1 MTTPSSF
8 DGPTIALVL
17 TISTVAVFHV
27 TYKILAAPKRAPSRE
42 NVMDLVPIQAPRLT
56 GLALTLF
63 SKVTSIP
70 IVGKLV
76 LQSIKNDNNFQ
87 HVREF
92 AATLTHVLPLYLPM
106 APPPAEV
113 LVEHTELASSF
124 SIEALAD
131 TPIEVKNGSFCR
143 WTIHDYTSRYK
154 AQTVTPSQVIAAVLD
169 AIDASNALSPPLLAF
184 IKVNRETVIEEAAA
198 STQRYAS
205 GIPIGLNVDGYTTSF
220 GTSFMDDLA
229 TEDDTPIARLRQ
241 AGAIFVGKTNMHEI
255 GLGTFGIN
263 IASGTPRNPYNDQ
276 HMTGGS
282 SSGSAAAVAA
292 GLVPLA
298 IGCDGGGSIRI
309 PAGLCGVVGV
319 KATYMR
325 VPFHFQ
331 GGPSVANVGPLAAT
345 VQDAALAYAVLSG
358 ADPDLPLSLTQP
370 PPFVLPPSPSPKSL
384 AGLRVGV
391 FPAYV
396 DGSAPEIASAFWD
409 TVAFL
414 KEQGATVVD
423 VEIPHLQ
430 AIHMSHSITILTEI
444 SLLMETQPRH
454 LFSADVQ
461 IGLAIGRETLDSL
474 DFLAAQKVRAFAAEA
489 IDLVFDQVD
498 VFATPTTATLAP
510 RLENDVFSAGLSEL
524 SLTTALMR
532 YIILGNMVGIPGI
545 SVPVAYASGSNL
557 PISMQFQANHWHEHI
572 LFDVASHV
580 EAHAVAKR
588 PTIYYSIL
596 ESLA

>member
-1 MTTPSSF
+1 MREKRLSSA
-8 DGPTIALVL
+8 GSIGAAVPIEE
-17 TISTVAVFHV
+17 VA
-27 TYKILAAPKRAPSRE
+27 TRSMAAPTTTGNAPFRT
-42 NVMDLVPIQAPRLT
+42 NATVMDLEPIHAPRLT
-56 GLALTLF
+56 GTSL
-63 SKVTSIP
+63 KVFAKFTRFPGLGNTIL
-70 IVGKLV
+70 KK
-76 LQSIKNDNNFQ
+76 IKKDNNFQ
-87 HVREF
+87 HAREF
-92 AATLTHVLPLYLPM
+92 ASILGDVMPLYLPLH
-106 APPPAEV
+106 PPSAE
-113 LVEHTELASSF
+113 LLAEHVKLASAF

-131 TPIEVKNGSFCR
+131 TPIDVKNGSFCR

-184 IKVNRETVIEEAAA
+184 IKVNREAVIEEAAA

-205 GIPIGLNVDGYTTSF
+205 GIPIGVLDGVPVAVKDELNVDGYTTSF

-263 IASGTPRNPYNDQ
+263 IACGTPRNPYNDQ

-430 AIHMSHSITILTEI
+430 AIHMSHSITILTEV
-444 SLLMETQPRH
+444 SQYYETQPVAS
-454 LFSADVQ
+454 FSPDVQ
-461 IGLAIGRETLDSL
+461 IALALGKQTLDSA
-474 DFLAAQKVRAFAAEA
+474 DILAAQKIR
-489 IDLVFDQVD
+489 
-498 VFATPTTATLAP
+498 
-510 RLENDVFSAGLSEL
+510 
-524 SLTTALMR
+524 
-532 YIILGNMVGIPGI
+532 
-545 SVPVAYASGSNL
+545 AYAL
-557 PISMQFQANHWHEHI
+557 AATRK
-572 LFDVASHV
+572 LF
-580 EAHAVAKR
+580 E
-588 PTIYYSIL
+588 
-596 ESLA
+596 